1 MITDGSDSRGPKK
14 KRSLRT
20 TIALVAGVAAVGYV
34 LKEVHWAYTAAP
46 KPTVDYAAKMNA
58 VVRSNWDSTSP
69 GQPNRWPEFATL
81 LADLKSSHERFAAGR
96 GPQPEGWSKDET
108 WPTDYGA
115 VRAPKPGDSRD
126 RITARAAA
134 RDGLK
139 VFAAEG
145 LLQRLD
151 GVVEYT
157 RAFREIPEGD
167 PAKSEGLMGVLLPEL
182 ADARHAARVNSARME
197 FALEEGRTDEYLRA
211 FKSLLVT
218 GDILSR
224 QATLIDRLVGIA
236 IHAMATSRLREHARD
251 GRLDVPTMETVLAL
265 LETTER
271 SIPPTT
277 LQLKAERYFSLD
289 AVQRCYEEGS
299 GGRFVPTAYD
309 AFMRPSL
316 ESMGTQPSTTPA
328 SGLKNLTAV
337 VMPRRGVAEARF
349 NELWDRT
356 IEWADLSRAARAG
369 SAINPDQTIAE
380 LTTNDRGMP
389 LVVALMPAVG
399 RYVETVDQIGVDRA
413 GTRVLVAVELFRVR
427 HGRLPAALTELVPG
441 EFSDLPLDLYA
452 ADGQFRYFALPDIDP
467 TATNTDPAANPKPTA
482 ANHPLPYVLYS
493 VGRDGS
499 DDGATSDFYG
509 PERGVL
515 NSPATRKGTDWVITR
530 PTK

>member
-20 TIALVAGVAAVGYV
+20 TIALVAAVVAVGYG

-69 GQPNRWPEFATL
+69 SQPNRWPEFATL

-96 GPQPEGWSKDET
+96 GPEPEGWSKDET

-115 VRAPKPGDSRD
+115 ARAPKPGDSRD
-126 RITARAAA
+126 RIAARAAA

-139 VFAAEG
+139 ALAAEG

-197 FALEEGRTDEYLRA
+197 FALEEGRTDEYQRA
-211 FKSLLVT
+211 LASLLAT

-224 QATLIDRLVGIA
+224 QATLIDRLVGVA
-236 IHAMATSRLREHARD
+236 IHAMATSRVREHARD
-251 GRLDVPTMETVLAL
+251 GRLDGPTLESAL
-265 LETTER
+265 GLLTATER
-271 SIPPTT
+271 SLPSAG
-277 LQLKAERYFSLD
+277 LQLQTERFFSMD
-289 AVQRCYEEGS
+289 VVQRCYEEGP
-299 GGRFVPTAYD
+299 GGRFIPTAFD
-309 AFMRPSL
+309 AFMRPNL
-316 ESMGTQPSTTPA
+316 AAMGTQPVPEPA
-328 SGLKNLTAV
+328 HPLSNLKAI

-349 NELWDRT
+349 TKLWDDT
-356 IEWADLSRAARAG
+356 VQWAELPRMARVG
-369 SAINPDQTIAE
+369 SALDPDTILARFPQTDPG
-380 LTTNDRGMP
+380 LP
-389 LVVALMPAVG
+389 LISALMPALG
-399 RYVETVDQIGVDRA
+399 KYVQSTDQLRVDLA
-413 GTRVLVAVELFRVR
+413 GTRLLLAVELFRTR
-427 HGRLPAALTELVPG
+427 HHRLPSALAELVPG
-441 EFSDLPLDLYA
+441 ELSELPRDAYA
-452 ADGQFRYFALPDIDP
+452 ADGQFRYFARPDAAP
-467 TATNTDPAANPKPTA
+467 APAAADAALDPKPNPT
-482 ANHPLPYVLYS
+482 NHPLPYVLYS
-493 VGRDGS
+493 VGT
-499 DDGATSDFYG
+499 DGADDLAASDVNDPGMGLYG
-509 PERGVL
+509 
-515 NSPATRKGTDWVITR
+515 SAATTKGKDWVITR